1 MKKEESMN
9 KALFRLNAKAE
20 SEKVYDFLIQLLVSI
35 KSVLKIDTRSTLG
48 LWSSLCSLEVSI

>member
-20 SEKVYDFLIQLLVSI
+20 SEKVYDFLIQFFLSI
-35 KSVLKIDTRSTLG
+35 MSVPKIDMHKLLSFRFF
-48 LWSSLCSLEVSI
+48 

>member
-20 SEKVYDFLIQLLVSI
+20 SEKVYDFLIQFFVDYECAQNRYEQDI
-35 KSVLKIDTRSTLG
+35 V
-48 LWSSLCSLEVSI
+48 

>member
-20 SEKVYDFLIQLLVSI
+20 SEKVYDFLIQFFVYLGCPI
-35 KSVLKIDTRSTLG
+35 IDTT
-48 LWSSLCSLEVSI
+48 SSLSSECF

>member
-20 SEKVYDFLIQLLVSI
+20 SEKVYDFLIQFFVDYECTQNGHMQNIDFIGLVVWI
-35 KSVLKIDTRSTLG
+35 ISV
-48 LWSSLCSLEVSI
+48 

>member
-20 SEKVYDFLIQLLVSI
+20 SEKVYDFLIQFFVDYECTQNRHEQHVDFSMLSM
-35 KSVLKIDTRSTLG
+35 
-48 LWSSLCSLEVSI
+48 

>member
-20 SEKVYDFLIQLLVSI
+20 SEKVYDFLIQFFVDYECAPNRHNRKLANI
-35 KSVLKIDTRSTLG
+35 AFI
-48 LWSSLCSLEVSI
+48 I